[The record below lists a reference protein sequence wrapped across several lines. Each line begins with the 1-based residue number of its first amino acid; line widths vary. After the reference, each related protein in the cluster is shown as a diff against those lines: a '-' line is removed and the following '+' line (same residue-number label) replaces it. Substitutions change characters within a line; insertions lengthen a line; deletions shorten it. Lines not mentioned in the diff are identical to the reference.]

1 VLFFDEPP
9 ADRAAREFERLRRAR
24 NQDRYE
30 AKPVGAAAT
39 EKAEQV
45 ARTLFEA
52 AVARGIAP

>member
-1 VLFFDEPP
+1 
-9 ADRAAREFERLRRAR
+9 LRRAR

-52 AVARGIAP
+52 ALARGILP